1 RKPCITDTTKRSPNS
16 KPLVR
21 NSSEI
26 RANISAN
33 CV

>member
-1 RKPCITDTTKRSPNS
+1 CTTNTSKRLPNS

-33 CV
+33 CVL

>member
-1 RKPCITDTTKRSPNS
+1 CITDTTKRSPNS

-33 CV
+33 CVLC

>member
-1 RKPCITDTTKRSPNS
+1 GCTTNTSKRLPNS

-33 CV
+33 CVP

>member
-1 RKPCITDTTKRSPNS
+1 GCTTNTSKRLPNS

-33 CV
+33 CVL